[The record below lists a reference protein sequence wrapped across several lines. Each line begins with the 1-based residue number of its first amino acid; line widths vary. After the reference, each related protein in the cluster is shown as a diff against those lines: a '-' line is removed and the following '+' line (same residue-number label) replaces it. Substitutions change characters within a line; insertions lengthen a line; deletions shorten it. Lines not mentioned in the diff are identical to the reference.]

1 MKEGRYLG
9 LDVGEKTIGVAVSD
23 PLGWTAQG
31 LLTIKRKG
39 RDEDF
44 SRLREIIVQQ
54 NVKAIV
60 VGLPRNM
67 NGSDSEQTERV
78 RQFIR
83 ELEAE
88 FALPVYAWDERLTT
102 VAAEKLL
109 LEADMSRRRRKEV
122 VDKMAAVL
130 ILQGFLDSRRG
141 SQGFGNEEN

>member
-1 MKEGRYLG
+1 MREGRYLG

-67 NGSDSEQTERV
+67 NGSDSEQTEKV
-78 RQFIR
+78 RRFIQ
-83 ELEAE
+83 ELKEE
-88 FALPVYAWDERLTT
+88 FALPVYPWDERLTT

-109 LEADMSRRRRKEV
+109 LEADMSRRRRKQV
-122 VDKMAAVL
+122 VDKMAAAL

-141 SQGFGNEEN
+141 SRELGKEEN

>member
-67 NGSDSEQTERV
+67 NGSDSEQTEKV
-78 RQFIR
+78 RRFIQELR
-83 ELEAE
+83 EE
-88 FALPVYAWDERLTT
+88 FALPVYPWDERLTT

-109 LEADMSRRRRKEV
+109 LEADMSRRRRKQV